1 MNTTK
6 SESTLPSTPVTTVI
20 KPVAYAYSRFSTM
33 QQAAGNSKQRQQN
46 FAANWPD
53 ASNYEIKYLH
63 DAGVSAYTGK
73 NRTIGQF
80 GVYLAML
87 RSGRLGPKPVLLVE
101 NLDRISREEL
111 ETAQSLFLE
120 IIGLGATIITL
131 HNGKRY
137 ARGMALVDI
146 ITALVEMDVAHQ
158 HSSKLSMRVKNAI
171 DRRKA
176 LGGIIHN
183 RASAPSWL
191 ALDPK
196 RTIFVPIAKR
206 VDIVKKI
213 FDLALKGMGPVA
225 IARFLNST
233 NEAVWSRR
241 KNRPVGWRAQAV
253 DNILHGRTVLGEF
266 EGREGYFGPG
276 VISVDV
282 WNAVNSTVRRK
293 AQGRGN
299 GVIRES
305 NIFCGLL
312 VSGIDGSNMIMRQ
325 SGVKN
330 KVTGLYGWNV
340 YLVSN
345 LTIVGKSSHRVR
357 YDLVESRVL
366 WLVRNLDPVMLTR
379 ARHGAQCDTRDKV
392 AESQQQVDTITKIIN
407 KVNKLI
413 MYTDKK
419 PQTLVQQLL
428 VLEDELE
435 VANQNLSA
443 AKTEAAKVVSVP
455 VLPDDMSLPET
466 RRAVRAEIS
475 QWCQKIEVRKDCLI
489 VWFST
494 RHGIAVSLGK
504 EPVASPY
511 DRDNEERNKEVAGES
526 QCIPVI
532 DPQDLPEIESPAEL
546 LLAS

>member
-1 MNTTK
+1 MNTQQSEITIPLTTGIETK
-6 SESTLPSTPVTTVI
+6 LS
-20 KPVAYAYSRFSTM
+20 VAYAYSRFSTV
-33 QQAAGNSKQRQQN
+33 QQAAGNSKQRQQA

-53 ASNYEIKYLH
+53 ARNYEIKYLH

-137 ARGMALVDI
+137 AKGMALVDI

-158 HSSKLSMRVKNAI
+158 HSSKLSMRV
-171 DRRKA
+171 RKA
-176 LGGIIHN
+176 IAARKSLGGIIHN

-196 RTIFVPIAKR
+196 RTAFSPITER
-206 VDIVKKI
+206 VDVVKLI
-213 FDLALKGMGPVA
+213 FELAVKGMGPVA
-225 IARFLNST
+225 IARYLNNK
-233 NEAVWSRR
+233 NEPVWSFRR
-241 KNRPVGWRAQAV
+241 SSHSAWRAQAV
-253 DNILHGRTVLGEF
+253 DNILHGRAVLGEF
-266 EGREGYFGPG
+266 EGRAGYFGPG
-276 VISVDV
+276 VISLDT
-282 WNAVNSTVRRK
+282 WNAVNCKTRHK
-293 AQGRGN
+293 PQGRGN

-305 NIFCGLL
+305 NLLCGLL
-312 VSGIDGSNMIMRQ
+312 VSGVDGSSMIMRQ

-330 KVTGLYGWNV
+330 KITGIYGWNV

-345 LTIVGKSSHRVR
+345 QTIAGRSSHRVR

-366 WLVRNLDPVMLTR
+366 WLVRHLDPVMITR
-379 ARHGAQCDTRDKV
+379 ARQGAQCDNRNMV
-392 AESQQQVDTITKIIN
+392 AEAQQQVGAITKIIE
-407 KVNKLI
+407 KVKNLLL
-413 MYTDKK
+413 YTDKK
-419 PQTLVQQLL
+419 PETLVQQLL
-428 VLEDELE
+428 VLEEELKIATE
-435 VANQNLSA
+435 NLAA
-443 AKTEAAKVVSVP
+443 AKIEASIVVSVP
-455 VLPDDMSLPET
+455 DIPDDMSKPET

-475 QWCQKIEVRKDCLI
+475 RWCQKIEVRKDILI
-489 VWFST
+489 VWFSA
-494 RHGIAVSLGK
+494 RHGIAIGLGK
-504 EPVASPY
+504 EPVACPY
-511 DRDNEERNKEVAGES
+511 DLDNEERNKELPGES

-532 DPQDLPEIESPAEL
+532 DFHDLPEIESIEL
-546 LLAS
+546 P